1 MSYDSDNVFAKI
13 LRGDLPSERVFDDDH
28 TLAFM
33 DIMPRAEGHC
43 LVIPRT
49 AARNFLD
56 ASPTQIAACMATAQR
71 IAKAAMVAFE
81 ADGITVQQF
90 NEAAGGQEV
99 FHLHYHVLPRF
110 AGVPLRPPGKM
121 EDMAVIKANAEK
133 LRTALGAATAP

>member
-28 TLAFM
+28 TLCFM
-33 DIMPRAEGHC
+33 DIMPRSEGHC
-43 LVIPRT
+43 LIIPRT

-56 ASPTQIAACMATAQR
+56 ASQAQIAACMDTAQR
-71 IAKAAMVAFE
+71 VAKAAMVAFE

-121 EDMAVIKANAEK
+121 EDMAVIQANAEK
-133 LRTALGAATAP
+133 LRAALAAG